1 MTKVEL
7 VAEMG
12 NLQCWRLAKPML
24 CSHLDITEVRF
35 CPSSADFIVQHR
47 NDDAFVMP
55 LCRQHLPEW
64 AKRALKDDESGE
76 VNDGDAPN
84 NSGHC

>member
-12 NLQCWRLAKPML
+12 NLQCWRLAEPL
-24 CSHLDITEVRF
+24 RCFYVDLAELHF
-35 CPSSADFIVQHR
+35 CRSPADFIIQYR
-47 NDDAFVMP
+47 DGTYVMP

-64 AKRALKDDESGE
+64 AKQALKDDTSEEGE
-76 VNDGDAPN
+76 RG
-84 NSGHC
+84 